1 MFDSVK
7 FERSDEGINMYIDV
21 DEYMGNVHVE
31 SITMFISTDVEEF
44 EDNECWGDGD
54 LAVNWSVEGIENT
67 GGGDTGML
75 LLRGWEDEMGEIMRL
90 FYSEE
95 AFTDRLREILVAHGF
110 SEEAADNVNGSEW
123 GMQDEGLASY
133 DAYEIADEVRKY
145 FGISVAA

>member
-1 MFDSVK
+1 MFDNVK
-7 FERSDEGINMYIDV
+7 FVLSDEGINFSIEVNEVHCGVLVKSIDMYV
-21 DEYMGNVHVE
+21 
-31 SITMFISTDVEEF
+31 STIK
-44 EDNECWGDGD
+44 EDDDDDFWGDSD
-54 LAVNWSVEGIENT
+54 LTVNWSVEGIENT